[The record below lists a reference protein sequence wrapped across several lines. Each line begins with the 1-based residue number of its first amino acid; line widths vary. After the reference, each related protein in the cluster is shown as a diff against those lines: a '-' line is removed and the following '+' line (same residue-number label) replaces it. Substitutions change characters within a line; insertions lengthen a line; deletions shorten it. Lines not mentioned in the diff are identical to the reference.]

1 MLGGQNG
8 LAVHIQNKLEKILI
22 VHHCLN
28 HRQELVIKHAKEP
41 YKNFELIVKA
51 SKLLHSFYNFPT
63 RRTSLEKYLQSKTPP
78 QKMFTMELMLPI
90 KWIEHGYKATSKIIN
105 KYPQLMGH
113 LLTVWQFFDYKKVDI
128 NTQQQALD
136 LINILTNKSFLSS
149 LCFILDIQEIF
160 RTHSLFY
167 QKKEET
173 IIGQSDRREKFVA
186 DLKKFQREGEGRWLN
201 HLLR

>member
-1 MLGGQNG
+1 
-8 LAVHIQNKLEKILI
+8 
-22 VHHCLN
+22 
-28 HRQELVIKHAKEP
+28 
-41 YKNFELIVKA
+41 
-51 SKLLHSFYNFPT
+51 
-63 RRTSLEKYLQSKTPP
+63 
-78 QKMFTMELMLPI
+78 
-90 KWIEHGYKATSKIIN
+90 
-105 KYPQLMGH
+105 MGH

-136 LINILTNKSFLSS
+136 LINILTNKSFSSS
-149 LCFILDIQEIF
+149 LCFILDVQEIF

-173 IIGQSDRREKFVA
+173 IIGQSDRREKFMA

>member
-1 MLGGQNG
+1 M
-8 LAVHIQNKLEKILI
+8 AVHIQNRLEKTLI

-41 YKNFELIVKA
+41 YHNFELIVKT

-63 RRTSLEKYLQSKTPP
+63 RRTSLEEYLKSRTPP
-78 QKMFTMELMLPI
+78 QKMFTMTLMLPI
-90 KWIEHGYKATSKIIN
+90 KWIEHGYKATSRIIN

-149 LCFILDIQEIF
+149 LCYILDVQEIF

-173 IIGQSDRREKFVA
+173 IIGQSDRREKFMA
-186 DLKKFQREGEGRWLN
+186 DLIKFQRKGEGRWLN

>member
-1 MLGGQNG
+1 
-8 LAVHIQNKLEKILI
+8 
-22 VHHCLN
+22 
-28 HRQELVIKHAKEP
+28 
-41 YKNFELIVKA
+41 
-51 SKLLHSFYNFPT
+51 
-63 RRTSLEKYLQSKTPP
+63 
-78 QKMFTMELMLPI
+78 
-90 KWIEHGYKATSKIIN
+90 
-105 KYPQLMGH
+105 MG
-113 LLTVWQFFDYKKVDI
+113 
-128 NTQQQALD
+128 QQALD

-201 HLLR
+201 HLLRITKCQPTLIIGDHTRNGGDVRPCNDLASYERYDV